1 MDNSDRAYLAFI
13 GFLSPEKASI
23 SISAVDW
30 NDKLVT
36 RISEAFGLTLRERE
50 VFSHFVIG
58 RSQEQVARASNR
70 SVETVRSQAKSILRK
85 TGCLKMSEVIQIA
98 AGLAY
103 ITTDEPQTDDLEI
116 ATLDWET
123 PTAGMSTLN
132 RPNGRQL
139 AVYTRGDGNTRVLFL
154 HGFLQGPFFTQA
166 FIDALSANDLCLICP
181 SRPGFG
187 YTSASINRNQY
198 EETVLEDSIALL
210 DHIDLRTTILVSH
223 QLSSN
228 HAFRL
233 IQKYPDR
240 FDAMLMVSA
249 GPPIVDE
256 YWRYMDRMT
265 RVGAA
270 AARHAPSV
278 LKMINEIGIQT
289 HRRKGGPL
297 GFLRSRYRDSKLD
310 LSTLNEPE
318 LANVQVQGVYH
329 YIEQGAET
337 IVREAAS
344 AMRDWSAL
352 LDVDHT
358 RVKWMHGAQC
368 SALSASIVRELIERR
383 SNAEFEVISNAGTTL
398 IHQRPELIASAIREL
413 CANQ

>member
-1 MDNSDRAYLAFI
+1 M
-13 GFLSPEKASI
+13 
-23 SISAVDW
+23 
-30 NDKLVT
+30 
-36 RISEAFGLTLRERE
+36 
-50 VFSHFVIG
+50 
-58 RSQEQVARASNR
+58 
-70 SVETVRSQAKSILRK
+70 
-85 TGCLKMSEVIQIA
+85 
-98 AGLAY
+98 
-103 ITTDEPQTDDLEI
+103 
-116 ATLDWET
+116 
-123 PTAGMSTLN
+123 
-132 RPNGRQL
+132 
-139 AVYTRGDGNTRVLFL
+139 
-154 HGFLQGPFFTQA
+154 
-166 FIDALSANDLCLICP
+166 LI
-181 SRPGFG
+181 
-187 YTSASINRNQY
+187 
-198 EETVLEDSIALL
+198 
-210 DHIDLRTTILVSH
+210 
-223 QLSSN
+223 
-228 HAFRL
+228 
-233 IQKYPDR
+233 
-240 FDAMLMVSA
+240 VSA

-352 LDVDHT
+352 LEVDHT